1 MTLKERINMN
11 YAIDRD
17 SNRTLTSIL
26 YVLYIIAIFSGGL
39 LAIVAL
45 VINYIKRDDVRGSI
59 VESHFTWQIR
69 TFWWYLIWNIIAFVP
84 FLFLFFTGENV
95 DVFAG
100 VALIATTFCL
110 LVVGIS
116 WLWIVYRAILGMIRL
131 HDHQP
136 MYQ

>member
-1 MTLKERINMN
+1 MN

-17 SNRTLTSIL
+17 SNRTLTLIL

-131 HDHQP
+131 NDHQP

>member
-17 SNRTLTSIL
+17 SNRTLTLIL

-131 HDHQP
+131 NDHQP